1 MNVSQSRDGEEL
13 AYRIDADIDL
23 GDGWVDALRIGVR
36 RAEREQNIN
45 WSTYNWG
52 AVQPLWG
59 LQSDEAVF
67 LTQGQWQGGYQAV
80 DLGPNLV
87 GGGVFGVVFGA

>member
-1 MNVSQSRDGEEL
+1 MEHTEDSEGTEN
-13 AYRIDADIDL
+13 AYRLDADIDL

-59 LQSDEAVF
+59 LQSDEACS
-67 LTQGQWQGGYQAV
+67 
-80 DLGPNLV
+80 
-87 GGGVFGVVFGA
+87 